1 MARNGKLKF
10 LQIKLIDLVK
20 IPKERIDLTEWI
32 LSLNRASDIERGR
45 YRSACVTYYITRQ
58 VKRENR
64 IINKMKDLEVNE
76 ITIVTYRRKVF
87 GSSMLF
93 CSMIH
98 HLWK

>member
-1 MARNGKLKF
+1 MKF
-10 LQIKLIDLVK
+10 SR
-20 IPKERIDLTEWI
+20 KELTEWI
-32 LSLNRASDIERGR
+32 LSLNRASDIIERCR

-76 ITIVTYRRKVF
+76 ITIVTYRRKAF